1 MELSTMGFGI
11 GAVVGMLG
19 VFFIVKTFI
28 PTYLDTTKEKWIRII
43 SCVLVLAICIFMALL
58 LNA

>member
-19 VFFIVKTFI
+19 VFLIVKTFI
-28 PTYLDTTKEKWIRII
+28 PTYLDTTKEKWI
-43 SCVLVLAICIFMALL
+43 
-58 LNA
+58 